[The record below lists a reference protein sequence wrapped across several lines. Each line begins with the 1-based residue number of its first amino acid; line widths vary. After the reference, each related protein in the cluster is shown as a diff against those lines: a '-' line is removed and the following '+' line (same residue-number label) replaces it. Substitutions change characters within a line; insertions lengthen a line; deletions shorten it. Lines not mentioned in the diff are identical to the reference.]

1 MEAEGGRIS
10 VRGEVAGGIK
20 AAVRMIFVGP
30 EVAEGI
36 EAEVRRIFVG
46 KCVSDGMCDEAAA
59 PLVGRDTRSEFTE
72 AHIDV
77 RTFCLRLVEF
87 FRVEAAFFGPATFT
101 FAVGMRCC
109 VICCCR
115 RARDAREGRQV

>member
-10 VRGEVAGGIK
+10 VRGEVAGGIN

-36 EAEVRRIFVG
+36 E
-46 KCVSDGMCDEAAA
+46 
-59 PLVGRDTRSEFTE
+59 
-72 AHIDV
+72 
-77 RTFCLRLVEF
+77 
-87 FRVEAAFFGPATFT
+87 VEAFT

-115 RARDAREGRQV
+115 RARDAREGRQVLGRMPACCCGV